1 MKLEKKILFVINK
14 RRSLKSYKIFKINK
28 RQMDQVLNYCDV
40 GVIEGATREC
50 GGCRYGETGYY
61 VTPTVF
67 SNVTDDMKIA
77 REEVAFLIIIFYVCV
92 F

>member
-1 MKLEKKILFVINK
+1 
-14 RRSLKSYKIFKINK
+14 
-28 RQMDQVLNYCDV
+28 MDQVLNYCDV